1 MNTMFSLP
9 DDPAISHLASCDPD
23 WVPLITRVGP
33 CGLKPRL
40 EREPYEA
47 LVRAIAYQQLHG
59 RAAEAIL
66 TRFLALY
73 STATFPTPAEV
84 LATEESVLRSCG
96 FSASKIASIR
106 GIAQGTLDGLVPAL
120 AMATTLPDDELIAR
134 LVTLRGVGRWTVE
147 MFLMFALGR
156 PDVLPTD
163 DFGVREGWRI
173 LKKLPEQPKPK
184 VLAEIGRAWSPYRS
198 TAAWYLWRAAEEG
211 KMAAATYKNPVA

>member
-1 MNTMFSLP
+1 MNTPTPSL
-9 DDPAISHLASCDPD
+9 DPAAIHLSACDPV
-23 WVPLITRVGP
+23 WASLIARIGP
-33 CGLKPRL
+33 CGLTPRL

-66 TRFLALY
+66 ARFLALY
-73 STATFPTPAEV
+73 PASAFPAPAEI
-84 LATEESVLRSCG
+84 LATEESVLRGCG
-96 FSASKIASIR
+96 FSASKIASIH

-120 AMATTLPDDELIAR
+120 AVATTLSDAELIER

-156 PDVLPTD
+156 PDILPTD
-163 DFGVREGWRI
+163 DFGVREGWRA

-184 VLAEIGRAWSPYRS
+184 VLAEIGLAWSPYRS
-198 TAAWYLWRAAEEG
+198 TAAWYLWRAAEEA
-211 KMAAATYKNPVA
+211 KKVATTYQNPVA

>member
-1 MNTMFSLP
+1 MSSMPSLP

-23 WVPLITRVGP
+23 WAPLIARIGP

-66 TRFLALY
+66 ARFLALY
-73 STATFPTPAEV
+73 PKATFPTPAEV

-120 AMATTLPDDELIAR
+120 AMATNLPDDQLIAR

-156 PDVLPTD
+156 PDVLPAD
-163 DFGVREGWRI
+163 DFGVREGWRV
-173 LKKLPEQPKPK
+173 LKKLPEQPKSK
-184 VLAEIGRAWSPYRS
+184 VLAEIGLVWSPYRS
-198 TAAWYLWRAAEEG
+198 TAAWYLWRAAEEA
-211 KMAAATYKNPVA
+211 KKTAATYKNPVA